1 VGVAVVIVTEPVGDV
16 ERDERLAVLQPFRVL
31 ILAVSGGADS
41 VAMMQLVAD
50 WSRQGGCEKRTIIVA
65 TVDHRLRPGSDLEA
79 QWVAERARA
88 LGLSHETLAWEGNK
102 PESGLQDAA
111 REVRYRL
118 LQELGWRLRDEG
130 PAAIVTA
137 HTQDD
142 QAETFLMRLARG
154 SGLDGLSGMSTARN
168 LDHNADC
175 QLVRPL
181 LGLPGARLIA
191 TLRSRGIAWI
201 EDPSNV
207 QDQFERVRVRKARGA
222 LEQLGLTNEKIA
234 RSARRLRRARNA
246 LDAARERLQSEA
258 NLDVHG
264 GAFADCD
271 TQAFLS
277 AAEELRLRLLGRLI
291 VAFGGQDEPIRLAK
305 LEALVDHLT
314 QPGFEAST
322 LGGCIVSRFG
332 EKISVAREPGRAGLP
347 ECALEPGHFAT
358 WDRRFRVWASPQLRK
373 PLIVRA
379 LGADSFAQLRK
390 HLSVSGE
397 VPVARVAATLPS
409 FWQANELFAVPHL
422 FDAPDPFA
430 GYGREGQQLCSA
442 EFLW

>member
-1 VGVAVVIVTEPVGDV
+1 MIATEPVGDA
-16 ERDERLAVLQPFRVL
+16 ERDARLAVLQPFRVL

-50 WSRQGGCEKRTIIVA
+50 WSRQEGREKRTIIVA
-65 TVDHRLRPGSDLEA
+65 TVDHRLRPESDREA
-79 QWVAERARA
+79 QWVAERALV

-111 REVRYRL
+111 REVRYHL
-118 LQELGWRLRDEG
+118 LQELSSRLRDKG
-130 PAAIVTA
+130 PVAIVTA
-137 HTQDD
+137 HTRDD

-168 LDHNADC
+168 LDRKADC

-181 LGLPGARLIA
+181 LGLPGARLVA
-191 TLRSRGIAWI
+191 TLKSRGIAWI

-207 QDQFERVRVRKARGA
+207 QDRFERVRVRKARGA

-246 LDAARERLQSEA
+246 LDAARDRLQSEA

-271 TQAFLS
+271 AQAFLL
-277 AAEELRLRLLGRLI
+277 AAEELRLRLLARLI
-291 VAFGGQDEPIRLAK
+291 GAFGGQDEPIRLAK

-314 QPGFEAST
+314 QPGFEAAT

-332 EKISVAREPGRAGLP
+332 DKICVAREPGRAGLP

-358 WDRRFRVWASPQLRK
+358 WDRRFRVWASPQLRN

-379 LGADSFAQLRK
+379 LGADSFARLRK
-390 HLSVSGE
+390 HLTGSE
-397 VPVARVAATLPS
+397 DVPIARVAATLPS
-409 FWQANELFAVPHL
+409 FWQADELFAVPQL

-430 GYGREGQQLCSA
+430 GYGRDGQQLCSA